1 MLRSSMPVRILIV
14 AEDGA
19 ARQAFVRLTTA
30 LGNECISVDSVAQA
44 LDALAT
50 ETFGLCVVSLGLP
63 SEGAR
68 SVESAAESRG
78 IAVCDF
84 PASLP
89 TDISTPGPSLADLP
103 PQGVDLRLLLAQ
115 LEDHLIGQAL
125 ERTGGNKNRAA
136 GLLGLNR
143 TTLVEKLRRRSV
155 A

>member
-1 MLRSSMPVRILIV
+1 MPIRILIV
-14 AEDGA
+14 AEDGS
-19 ARQAFVRLTTA
+19 AREAFVRLTSA
-30 LGNECISVDSVAQA
+30 LGSECVSVDNTSQA
-44 LDALAT
+44 LEALAT

-63 SEGAR
+63 AEAAR
-68 SVESAAESRG
+68 SVETAAESRG
-78 IAVCDF
+78 VAVCDF
-84 PASLP
+84 PASLHP
-89 TDISTPGPSLADLP
+89 DISAPGTSLVDLP